1 MGMSRLSRRV
11 AVPAIALGV
20 GVLHAWALFAVDS
33 YLDYPVETFGATPFV
48 RVSFLAGLVLL
59 GALPVA
65 VSLRYRLVAPTLLF
79 IYGAA
84 APVYAQLTGAPP
96 TFSYLG
102 GFLTVAGEVHVYHYV
117 RSWYAWLLVYALA
130 GVGEYGVRNAIRWL
144 PAPRRFD
151 DVRVPSDRRTAL
163 VAGLL
168 VGVAHAVVLVWFS
181 TRWNYFADPGD
192 WYTLLPWTL
201 VGMVVLA
208 GVPTLLLFEKRLVAP
223 FVVFLW
229 LLDRTI
235 RTQIRPMP
243 DDSLIFYFVLWMVFF
258 AVVVLAGGGEYAVRL
273 AGRRLRERSGT

>member
-1 MGMSRLSRRV
+1 MRRPSRRV
-11 AVPAIALGV
+11 VGLAVALGV
-20 GVLHAWALFAVDS
+20 GVLHASALFAVDS
-33 YLDYPVETFGATPFV
+33 HLGYPVETFGETTLA

-59 GALPVA
+59 GALPVGA
-65 VSLRYRLVAPTLLF
+65 SLRYRLVAPTLLF
-79 IYGAA
+79 LYGAV
-84 APVYAQLTGAPP
+84 APVHAQLTGAPP
-96 TFSYLG
+96 EFSYLG
-102 GFLTVAGEVHVYHYV
+102 GFLTVAGEVRVYHYV
-117 RSWYAWLLVYALA
+117 RSWYAWLLVYLLA

-144 PAPRRFD
+144 PAPRRFG
-151 DVRVPSDRRTAL
+151 DVRIPSDRRTAL

-243 DDSLIFYFVLWMVFF
+243 DDSLVFYFVLWVVFL
-258 AVVVLAGGGEYAVRL
+258 AIVVLAGGGEYAARS
-273 AGRRLRERSGT
+273 AGKRLRGRDGT